1 MGWQRQAGKHSFGEA
16 GWGKCCWTH
25 SWDSSFTV
33 HALSFLGCFLSPAPQ
48 QLELQSHQGLGAKEN
63 SLWAKQWGLAA
74 PGHRCPLG
82 RDSHS
87 GWSSFAPRPEPRELT
102 HFSVLLVL
110 PELLKP
116 SAWLL
121 RSLLSSLCL
130 LSLRVA
136 SARGE
141 STRGGGGKAP
151 GAWPCALGR
160 RWKPLSR
167 WHPAILPSDPA
178 PKLLLLPKGLYFGV

>member
-1 MGWQRQAGKHSFGEA
+1 MQSQR
-16 GWGKCCWTH
+16 
-25 SWDSSFTV
+25 
-33 HALSFLGCFLSPAPQ
+33 
-48 QLELQSHQGLGAKEN
+48 GLGAKES

-74 PGHRCPLG
+74 AGHRCPLG
-82 RDSHS
+82 RDTQS
-87 GWSSFAPRPEPRELT
+87 GWSGFAPRPEPAPRELT

-121 RSLLSSLCL
+121 RSLLGSLCL

-136 SARGE
+136 SALGE
-141 STRGGGGKAP
+141 SRRGGGGAVP
-151 GAWPCALGR
+151 GAWPCAPGR
-160 RWKPLSR
+160 RWEPLSR

-178 PKLLLLPKGLYFGV
+178 QKLLLLPKGLHSGVWTQHPLVSQPSEGSASLETFVQSLSRARPDL